1 MSDHRAPQRASLIGR
16 PSRRLLAVLVVL
28 LVVGGTTLFT
38 GATFLSGSTTT
49 ASVNAAKDYY
59 PPKVSVTSP
68 GTTVSGTVAI
78 SAPASDTGSGVAQ
91 VVVQHAA
98 VGSSTWTSLCTD
110 TSSPYSCTWDTL
122 AVADGDYQLRA
133 IATDNVGT
141 TATSATVITKVANP
155 AAVTLTRVPD
165 IVRGTVGLS
174 ATVTGSNGRTV
185 TSAFQHRVDGATQ
198 YTTITGCS
206 AVTGLTPSCSW
217 DTAALAT
224 SDLYDVKVVS
234 TVGSTTQVSAEQ
246 LDVVVDNLAPT
257 VTVAVPSPA
266 SGIVQVTAT
275 PADDDSGV
283 ASVDLSYRSTLL
295 GITGA
300 WTPICTTT
308 ASPWRCAWD
317 TTKLGNGTYEVRG
330 IATDVAGNTAT
341 SATVT
346 TQVNNG
352 LASVTITSPLGG
364 DRVTGTS
371 TTITTDYSVPTAT
384 SATSVKV
391 EARPT
396 SPSGS
401 AWTTICTD
409 PTAPFS
415 CDWATASLASGTYDL
430 RATLTY
436 TGGLTST
443 SQLVTVTVDNNPIRA
458 YDVQAT
464 NGGVLGKP
472 DAGDTLV
479 LTYAGTVDPATIKPT
494 TVTFSDKAVGPA
506 TATDRV
512 SLGNLG
518 TIALPQNYVRKK
530 KSVTLNVTVAV
541 TSGTTAGLTT
551 TTVTVTLGSV
561 SGGAA
566 SDLVSSATAGAM
578 TWTPSANARSGSGV
592 ACSTSPVTESGAS
605 DRDL

>member
-16 PSRRLLAVLVVL
+16 PSRRLLAVLAVL

-38 GATFLSGSTTT
+38 GAAFVSGSTTS
-49 ASVNAAKDYY
+49 ASVNAARDYY

-68 GTTVSGTVAI
+68 GATVSGTVAI

-91 VVVQHAA
+91 VVIQYAA
-98 VGSSTWTSLCTD
+98 AGSSTWTSLCTD

-141 TATSATVITKVANP
+141 TATSAIVTTKVANP

-165 IVRGTVGLS
+165 VVRGTVGLG

-185 TSAFQHRVDGATQ
+185 TSAFQHRVDQATTW
-198 YTTITGCS
+198 TTITGCG
-206 AVTGLTPSCSW
+206 AVTGLTPTCSW
-217 DTAALAT
+217 TTTGLT
-224 SDLYDVKVVS
+224 SDFYDIRVVS

-257 VTVAVPSPA
+257 VSVAVPSPA

-330 IATDVAGNTAT
+330 VATDVAGNTAT
-341 SATVT
+341 STTAT

-371 TTITTDYSVPTAT
+371 TTITTDYTVPVAT
-384 SATSVKV
+384 SATSVRI

-401 AWTTICTD
+401 AWTTVCTD
-409 PTAPFS
+409 TTAPFS
-415 CDWATASLASGTYDL
+415 CDWATASLASGTWDL

-436 TGGLTST
+436 TGGLTAT
-443 SQLVTVTVDNNPIRA
+443 SLLVTVTVDNNPIRA

-464 NGGVLGKP
+464 NGGVLGRP

-479 LTYAGTVDPATIKPT
+479 LTYAGTVDPATVRPT
-494 TVTFSDKAVGPA
+494 TATFSDKAVGPA

-530 KSVTLNVTVAV
+530 KSVTLNVTVSV

-551 TTVTVTLGSV
+551 TTVTVTLGGV
-561 SGGAA
+561 SSGAA

-578 TWTPSANARSGSGV
+578 TWTPSANAKSATGV
-592 ACSTSPVTESGAS
+592 ACSTTPVTESGAS

>member
-16 PSRRLLAVLVVL
+16 PSRRLLAVLAVL

-38 GATFLSGSTTT
+38 GAAFVSGSTTS
-49 ASVNAAKDYY
+49 ASVNAARDYY
-59 PPKVSVTSP
+59 PPNVSVTSP
-68 GTTVSGTVAI
+68 GATVSGTVAI

-91 VVVQHAA
+91 VVIQYAA
-98 VGSSTWTSLCTD
+98 AGSSTWTSLCTD

-141 TATSATVITKVANP
+141 TATSAIVTTKVANP
-155 AAVTLTRVPD
+155 AAVSLTRVPD
-165 IVRGTVGLS
+165 VVRGTVGLS

-185 TSAFQHRVDGATQ
+185 TSAFQHRVDQATTW
-198 YTTITGCS
+198 TTITGCG
-206 AVTGLTPSCSW
+206 AVTGLTPTCSW
-217 DTAALAT
+217 TTTGLT
-224 SDLYDVKVVS
+224 SDFYDVRVVS

-257 VTVAVPSPA
+257 VSVAVPSPA

-330 IATDVAGNTAT
+330 VATDVAGNTAT
-341 SATVT
+341 STTVT

-371 TTITTDYSVPTAT
+371 TTITTDYTVPVAT
-384 SATSVKV
+384 SATSVRI

-401 AWTTICTD
+401 AWTTVCTD
-409 PTAPFS
+409 TTAPFS
-415 CDWATASLASGTYDL
+415 CDWATASLASGTWDL

-436 TGGLTST
+436 TGGLTAT
-443 SQLVTVTVDNNPIRA
+443 SLLVTVTVDNNPIRA

-479 LTYAGTVDPATIKPT
+479 LTYAGTVDPATVRPT

-530 KSVTLNVTVAV
+530 KSVTLNVTVTV

-551 TTVTVTLGSV
+551 TTVTVTLGGV

-578 TWTPSANARSGSGV
+578 TWTPSANAKSATGV
-592 ACSTSPVTESGAS
+592 ACSTTPVTESGAS

>member
-16 PSRRLLAVLVVL
+16 PSRRLLAVLAVL

-38 GATFLSGSTTT
+38 GAAFVSGSTTS
-49 ASVNAAKDYY
+49 ASVNAARDYY

-68 GTTVSGTVAI
+68 GATVSGTVAI

-91 VVVQHAA
+91 VVIQYAA
-98 VGSSTWTSLCTD
+98 AGSSTWTSLCTD

-141 TATSATVITKVANP
+141 TATSATVTTKVANP
-155 AAVTLTRVPD
+155 AAVSLTRVPD
-165 IVRGTVGLS
+165 VVRGTVGLG

-185 TSAFQHRVDGATQ
+185 TSAFQHRVDQATTW
-198 YTTITGCS
+198 TTITGCG
-206 AVTGLTPSCSW
+206 AVTGLTPTCSW
-217 DTAALAT
+217 TTTGLT
-224 SDLYDVKVVS
+224 SDFYDVRVVS

-246 LDVVVDNLAPT
+246 LDVIVDNLAPT
-257 VTVAVPSPA
+257 VSVAVPSPA

-330 IATDVAGNTAT
+330 VATDVAGNTAT

-352 LASVTITSPLGG
+352 VASISITSPLGG
-364 DRVTGTS
+364 DRVTGT
-371 TTITTDYSVPTAT
+371 TTTVTTDYTVPLAT
-384 SATSVKV
+384 SATSVRI

-401 AWTTICTD
+401 AWTTVCTD
-409 PTAPFS
+409 TTAPFS
-415 CDWATASLASGTYDL
+415 CDWATAALASGTWDL

-436 TGGLTST
+436 TGGLTAT
-443 SQLVTVTVDNNPIRA
+443 SLLVTVTVDNNPIRA

-479 LTYAGTVDPATIKPT
+479 LTYAGTVDPATVRPT
-494 TVTFSDKAVGPA
+494 TATFSDKAVGPA

-530 KSVTLNVTVAV
+530 KSVTLNVTVTV

-551 TTVTVTLGSV
+551 TTVTVTLGGV

-566 SDLVSSATAGAM
+566 SDLVSSATSGAM
-578 TWTPSANARSGSGV
+578 TWTPSANAKSTTGV
-592 ACSTSPVTESGAS
+592 ACSTTPVTESGAS

>member
-28 LVVGGTTLFT
+28 LAVGGTTLFT
-38 GATFLSGSTTT
+38 GASFLSGSTTT
-49 ASVNAAKDYY
+49 ATVNAAKDYY

-68 GTTVSGTVAI
+68 GATVSGTVAI

-91 VVVQHAA
+91 VVVEYAA
-98 VGSSTWTSLCTD
+98 AGSSTWTSLCTD
-110 TSSPYSCTWDTL
+110 TSSPYSCSWDTL
-122 AVADGDYQLRA
+122 AVADGGYQLRA
-133 IATDNVGT
+133 TATDNVGT
-141 TATSATVITKVANP
+141 TATSATVTTKVANP

-165 IVRGTVGLS
+165 VVRGTVGLS

-185 TSAFQHRVDGATQ
+185 TSSFQHRVDLASNW
-198 YTTITGCS
+198 TTITGCG
-206 AVTGLTPSCSW
+206 AVTGLTPTCSW
-217 DTAALAT
+217 STSALT
-224 SDLYDVKVVS
+224 SDFYDVRVVS

-246 LDVVVDNLAPT
+246 LDVIVDNLAPT

-266 SGIVQVTAT
+266 SGIVQVTAS

-283 ASVDLSYRSTLL
+283 ASVELSYRSTLL

-317 TTKLGNGTYEVRG
+317 TAKLSNGTYEVRG

-341 SATVT
+341 SPTVT

-371 TTITTDYSVPTAT
+371 TTVTADYTVPLAT
-384 SATSVKV
+384 SATSVKI

-396 SPSGS
+396 SPTGS
-401 AWTTICTD
+401 AWTTTCTD
-409 PTAPFS
+409 TTAPFS
-415 CDWATASLASGTYDL
+415 CDWATSALASGTYDL

-436 TGGLTST
+436 TGGLTAT
-443 SQLVTVTVDNNPIRA
+443 SLLVTVTVDNNPIRA

-464 NGGVLGKP
+464 NGGVLGRP

-479 LTYAGTVDPATIKPT
+479 LTYAGTVDPTTIKPA

-512 SLGNLG
+512 NLGSLG

-530 KSVTLNVTVAV
+530 KSVTLNVTVTV
-541 TSGTTAGLTT
+541 TNGTTAGLTT

-561 SGGAA
+561 SSGAA

-578 TWTPSANARSGSGV
+578 TWTPSASARSGTGV